1 MHSMVIRLRLEP
13 RGTEPITFYIF
24 FCHVNFS
31 HLELLFLDF
40 LLLLL
45 FLLRQQPI
53 KETNGLETT

>member
-24 FCHVNFS
+24 FCHMKFS

-45 FLLRQQPI
+45 FFIEATANKR
-53 KETNGLETT
+53 N